1 MFLINSLNRSRILVY
16 RTITEIREI
25 PYQRG
30 IPHAK
35 FLQELSRAF
44 TSFTNLESFVWLCST
59 NAPLPALLKHLGN
72 FCRLRNV
79 QIRGHNLSMSQAKLL
94 TEIKVLSA
102 LTLEEPSAGLMHVL
116 YNWAGCLGEHLTSL
130 TLKVSIGSDPPSTV
144 DDDTIIP

>member
-1 MFLINSLNRSRILVY
+1 MY

-35 FLQELSRAF
+35 FLQELTRAF
-44 TSFTNLESFVWLCST
+44 ISFVNLESFVWLCAT

-72 FCRLRNV
+72 FHRLRDV
-79 QIRGHNLSMSQAKLL
+79 QIHGHNLSMSQAKLL

-102 LTLEEPSAGLMHVL
+102 LTLEEPSTSLMRVL

-130 TLKVSIGSDPPSTV
+130 TLKVSIGSDNASSPSTV
-144 DDDTIIP
+144 DDDRIIP